1 MRGMPWLLL
10 SSGMCVWSALL
21 ASWDAKALWAW
32 CAAVWGV
39 AAGMSLSDVLRRVTE
54 D

>member
-1 MRGMPWLLL
+1 MGATLRLLFAA
-10 SSGMCVWSALL
+10 GMCVWSALL
-21 ASWDAKALWAW
+21 VSESNALWGW
-32 CAAVWGV
+32 CAALWGV